1 MIVQNY
7 IFIINV
13 LFKKL
18 VLLPVVVNHV
28 ISYIVKKALVKYFF
42 L

>member
-18 VLLPVVVNHV
+18 VLLPVVVNKITSSV
-28 ISYIVKKALVKYFF
+28 I
-42 L
+42 

>member
-18 VLLPVVVNHV
+18 VLLPVVVNTSSV
-28 ISYIVKKALVKYFF
+28 IWLKKTL
-42 L
+42 